1 MKKNFMWTMAAL
13 FVGGLA
19 LTGCS
24 MEDNPNP
31 TPILPENPEELW
43 DKTSSVF
50 DFEDGNAVFTATSR
64 MSATV
69 EDKDGSKVLALKNAG
84 NCQNGYGF
92 TYFDMTSLV
101 AQATKVTVKF
111 DYFNGNGRGCV
122 TIGDALVRGK
132 DGKGAGMDR
141 INRAPFYGSKG
152 AIFRVGANTDGRS
165 YVVNDQVLGA
175 PADWCNKWLT
185 IEVAVYNF
193 DRQVEWTIKDENGEL
208 LAQSGVT
215 EGEGEEAVFTPGKID
230 FWQAD
235 ANEATQIDVFGFINN
250 NTSYIDNVSIIAAN
264 DPSIKFFDYKIRYVD
279 AEGNDL
285 KEARVSNGREGTAPV
300 LLAADSASFYLNEA
314 GELVGSAAAAT
325 TKKIYVSNNAADVKI
340 AEGAEVLLTFRDAE
354 TMYAVLTCN
363 TESGQLLE
371 RFNDVNKY
379 FFFEGDNFVMYP
391 PTGYFKDGKAY
402 FAEKTDYNGVQ
413 YTFPGTISPTKA
425 GGKTYYIGTL
435 SYAED
440 ANVVYYA
447 NFETLALPKEDA
459 GEGTGLGQLE
469 GTVRN
474 WWNWT
479 NGYWTR
485 FDGGRGIMLG
495 ANSYVWTEPIA
506 AGTYTVTI
514 YGRNDMYRNAEG
526 IACPNPYYLAL
537 RDAAGTITPLEVAI
551 PDWAASATG
560 TSVVEG
566 VTIPEGSSLVIGYD
580 GAMITWSDGVETLK
594 DISLDNIIV
603 SKPAAE

>member
-1 MKKNFMWTMAAL
+1 MWTMAAL

-31 TPILPENPEELW
+31 TPILPEDPEELW

-50 DFEDGNAVFTATSR
+50 DFEDGTTTLFVGGKTPR
-64 MSATV
+64 MSLEIQDNAA
-69 EDKDGSKVLALKNAG
+69 KGSKVLAFKNAG
-84 NCQNGYGF
+84 NAQNGYGF
-92 TYFDMTSLV
+92 MAYNFSELV
-101 AQATKVTVKF
+101 QQATKVQVNF
-111 DYFNGNGRGCV
+111 DYYNTNGGRGSM
-122 TIGDALVRGK
+122 TIGDALVRGA
-132 DGKGAGMDR
+132 DGVGAGFGR
-141 INRAPFYGSKG
+141 GSYGAKG
-152 AIFRVGANTDGRS
+152 AIIRIGSDGKN
-165 YVVNDQVLGA
+165 YFVNDRVLGSKD
-175 PADWCNKWLT
+175 DWCNKWLS
-185 IEVAVYNF
+185 IEVGIYNF
-193 DRQVEWTIKDENGEL
+193 DRQVEWVIKDENGEV

-230 FWQAD
+230 FWQSD
-235 ANEATQIDVFGFINN
+235 ANEATQIDCFGWINN
-250 NTSYIDNVSIIAAN
+250 SVNYIDNLSITAAK

-285 KEARVSNGREGTAPV
+285 KEARVSNGREGTDPI
-300 LLAADSASFYLNEA
+300 LLATDSASFYLNEA

-354 TMYAVLTCN
+354 TVYAVLTCN

-402 FAEKTDYNGVQ
+402 FAEKTDNNGVQ

-485 FDGGRGIMLG
+485 FDGGRSITLG

-514 YGRNDMYRNAEG
+514 YGRNDMYRNYEG

-594 DISLDNIIV
+594 DISLDDIIL
-603 SKPAAE
+603 SKPAAAE